1 MNLSIRMAL
10 LDYPE
15 RHHVKAAIGWAE
27 LGSFD
32 EASAELS
39 HLPDKYRENP
49 EVLDV
54 EWKIKAGLKQWSEA
68 LAIAERILSK
78 LPEQVAGWIHRSY
91 SLHELDRTDDAMECL
106 LPAYHK
112 FPEDFIVPYNL
123 ACYAC
128 RMGDLIGAKT
138 WVERAIKRGD
148 RNTVKKMALGD
159 DDLAPLKAEIER
171 L

>member
-1 MNLSIRMAL
+1 MAL

-32 EASAELS
+32 EASTELGK
-39 HLPDKYRENP
+39 LPEQYRENP

-54 EWKIKAGLKQWSEA
+54 EWKIKAGLKQWDEA

-91 SLHELDRTDDAMECL
+91 SLHELDRTSDAMECL

-128 RMGDLIGAKT
+128 QMGDLIGAKT

-148 RNTVKKMALGD
+148 RKTVKKMALD
-159 DDLAPLKAEIER
+159 DNDLAPLKAEIER